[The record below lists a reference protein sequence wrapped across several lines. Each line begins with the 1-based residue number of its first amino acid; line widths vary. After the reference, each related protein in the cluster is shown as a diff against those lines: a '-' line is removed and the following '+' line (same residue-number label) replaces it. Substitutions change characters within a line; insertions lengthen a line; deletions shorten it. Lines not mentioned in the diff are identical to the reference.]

1 MNQENKNLGA
11 CTACGGTV
19 SKKAKTCPHCGQ
31 KKPFKRGPTQVP
43 KPIAWAII
51 IFTLISGVG
60 MISGPQPPSS
70 SGSASSAPASS
81 GSNFS
86 DRSKQQDWILVSQ
99 DGVRKRLKDPKSAQ
113 FRDSFFVTWNNIP
126 AVCGWVNS
134 KNSMGGYGGFQRF
147 VAAGETITA
156 LEEEVADFHNLWNEV
171 CQK

>member
-1 MNQENKNLGA
+1 MSDQENRLLGE
-11 CTACGGTV
+11 CHACGGTV
-19 SKKAKTCPHCGQ
+19 SKSAKTCPHCGQ
-31 KKPFKRGPTQVP
+31 KAPYRQKVGKVAKTVLILFAGFMV
-43 KPIAWAII
+43 IS
-51 IFTLISGVG
+51 IFSDVQPSGK
-60 MISGPQPPSS
+60 SS
-70 SGSASSAPASS
+70 SSAGGSSTQSL
-81 GSNFS
+81 S
-86 DRSKQQDWILVSQ
+86 DPSKQQDWILVSQ
-99 DGVRKRLKDPKSAQ
+99 DGIRKRLKDPKSAQ